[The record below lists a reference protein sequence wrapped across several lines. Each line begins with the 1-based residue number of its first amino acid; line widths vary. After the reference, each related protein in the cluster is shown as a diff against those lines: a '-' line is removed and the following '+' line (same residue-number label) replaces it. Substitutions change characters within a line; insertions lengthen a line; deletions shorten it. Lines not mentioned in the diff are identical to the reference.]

1 MNKSQIEPKD
11 AMAGRVKRPL
21 EDLVLRLCFLTRVA
35 INLLKTSFLV
45 PFKLSSMLSKFHGY
59 SEYPINSIVSDW
71 RSVEFAAA
79 RTAEG
84 VIPSGP

>member
-1 MNKSQIEPKD
+1 M
-11 AMAGRVKRPL
+11 
-21 EDLVLRLCFLTRVA
+21 RVA

-45 PFKLSSMLSKFHGY
+45 PFKLSSMLIKFHGY
-59 SEYPINSIVSDW
+59 SKYPINSVVSDR
-71 RSVEFAAA
+71 RSVEFVAA